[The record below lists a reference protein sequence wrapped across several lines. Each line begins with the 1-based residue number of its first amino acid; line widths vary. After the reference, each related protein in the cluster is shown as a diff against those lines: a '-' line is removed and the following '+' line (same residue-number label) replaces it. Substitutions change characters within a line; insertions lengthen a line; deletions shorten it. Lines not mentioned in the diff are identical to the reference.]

1 LSTLPIKDDLLK
13 AWVIMS
19 AFLHVVVGLVF
30 NRHKQLLIARRPDHV
45 HQGGLWEF
53 PGGKVE
59 VNESAFIALI
69 REFKEEIG
77 IVIKQADSFMEIY
90 HQYPDKNVF
99 LDIWISRDFDS
110 EIIGKVSEQ
119 NLGAE
124 GQEVKWIALTDLG
137 KYSFPAAN
145 QEIINKLL
153 SDGNY

>member
-1 LSTLPIKDDLLK
+1 
-13 AWVIMS
+13 MS
-19 AFLHVVVGLVF
+19 SFLHVVVGLVF
-30 NRHKQLLIARRPDHV
+30 NSDKQLLIAKRPDHV

-59 VNESAFIALI
+59 ENESAFTALV

-77 IVIKQADSFMEIY
+77 IEIKQADSFMEIH

-99 LDIWISRDFDS
+99 LDIWISRNFEG
-110 EIIGKVSEQ
+110 EIISE

-124 GQEVKWIALTDLG
+124 GQEIKWIALADLR

-153 SDGNY
+153 SEKIIKRL

>member
-1 LSTLPIKDDLLK
+1 
-13 AWVIMS
+13 MS

-30 NRHKQLLIARRPDHV
+30 NRQKQLLIAKRLDHV

-59 VNESAFIALI
+59 ANESAFIALI
-69 REFKEEIG
+69 REFKEEVG
-77 IVIKQADSFMEIY
+77 IVIKQADSFMEIH

-99 LDIWISRDFDS
+99 LDVWISREFDG
-110 EIIGKVSEQ
+110 EIIAE

-124 GQEVKWIALTDLG
+124 GQEVKWIALTDLRE
-137 KYSFPAAN
+137 YSFPAAN

-153 SDGNY
+153 SEKNVYDDLLERT